1 MAGQRLLLSCA
12 LLLICIFATPAASL
26 PRSHL
31 FTYADAASHQLAN
44 DTEDFNSLEVP
55 LTTAIVFYQQTYH
68 SIHVRNHGNRM
79 ATAHYNPLVDRS
91 TKTDSSPS

>member
-12 LLLICIFATPAASL
+12 LLLICILTRAASL

-44 DTEDFNSLEVP
+44 DTEDFNSIEVP
-55 LTTAIVFYQQTYH
+55 LSTAIVFYQQSYH
-68 SIHVRNHGNRM
+68 SIYVRNQGNRM
-79 ATAHYNPLVDRS
+79 ATGSRRLITIRF
-91 TKTDSSPS
+91 TC